1 MIAKLIITPVRSNG
15 LWMNVKKKWSWK
27 SIMMIEVI
35 EALIIIL
42 LLIGYGI
49 MCCVLGYKI
58 RQTEEDDD

>member
-1 MIAKLIITPVRSNG
+1 MTVKLITMPVRSNG
-15 LWMNVKKKWSWK
+15 LWIDVKRKRSRG
-27 SIMMIEVI
+27 SVRMIEVI

>member
-1 MIAKLIITPVRSNG
+1 
-15 LWMNVKKKWSWK
+15 
-27 SIMMIEVI
+27 MMIEVI

-58 RQTEEDDD
+58 RQTEEGDD

>member
-1 MIAKLIITPVRSNG
+1 MIVKLITMPVRSNG
-15 LWMNVKKKWSWK
+15 LWIDVKRKRSRG
-27 SIMMIEVI
+27 SVRMIEVI

>member
-1 MIAKLIITPVRSNG
+1 MTVKLITMPVRSNG
-15 LWMNVKKKWSWK
+15 LWIDVKRKRSRG
-27 SIMMIEVI
+27 SVRMIEVI

-58 RQTEEDDD
+58 RQTEEGDD